1 MQNSNCELKQN
12 KRKHWIDL
20 LRGFCMVAI
29 LLDHTEIY
37 YTGDNIIGY
46 NYYVANVL
54 VAFFFLSGYLFYK
67 DTPFSLQ
74 LKLKAIA
81 RYLLLPYFIFTTFI
95 AIPKALAHGF
105 DIPETLFSVLTGQ
118 ASWFIAALIV
128 AEIVFSTVLW
138 ACKGKTWGLLT
149 LSLVASVA
157 CYFLST
163 RYSNIYWQ
171 IENACMALPILCFGY
186 FYHKWENVFHRFHN
200 LSSSF
205 FLFILLVIIKV
216 YEHTQGIS
224 LLIEPIQVNNWYVF
238 IFDTFIYTLFLVS
251 LAKQL
256 ESVTWLEWTGRRSIV
271 YYFFSG
277 GIPLI
282 VSSLLQRIGMGYSG
296 EYYRVLI
303 AFLLVYAFASII
315 AWAIY
320 RYLGFI
326 VQKNN

>member
-1 MQNSNCELKQN
+1 
-12 KRKHWIDL
+12 
-20 LRGFCMVAI
+20 MVAI

-138 ACKGKTWGLLT
+138 ACKGKNLVVINTFSCSISWLLF
-149 LSLVASVA
+149 S
-157 CYFLST
+157 
-163 RYSNIYWQ
+163 
-171 IENACMALPILCFGY
+171 
-186 FYHKWENVFHRFHN
+186 FH
-200 LSSSF
+200 
-205 FLFILLVIIKV
+205 
-216 YEHTQGIS
+216 
-224 LLIEPIQVNNWYVF
+224 
-238 IFDTFIYTLFLVS
+238 TLFQYL
-251 LAKQL
+251 LANRKCL
-256 ESVTWLEWTGRRSIV
+256 YGAPYPLFWL
-271 YYFFSG
+271 
-277 GIPLI
+277 
-282 VSSLLQRIGMGYSG
+282 
-296 EYYRVLI
+296 
-303 AFLLVYAFASII
+303 FLP
-315 AWAIY
+315 
-320 RYLGFI
+320 
-326 VQKNN
+326 

>member
-128 AEIVFSTVLW
+128 AEIVLSTVLW
-138 ACKGKTWGLLT
+138 ACKGKTWWLLT

-163 RYSNIYWQ
+163 HYTNLYWQ
-171 IENACMALPILCFGY
+171 IENACMALPILVLAISTISGKMFSTVSTT
-186 FYHKWENVFHRFHN
+186 YHH
-200 LSSSF
+200 LS
-205 FLFILLVIIKV
+205 FLFLLLVIIKV

-238 IFDTFIYTLFLVS
+238 IFDTFICTLFLVS

-256 ESVTWLEWTGRRSIV
+256 ESVTWLEWTGRRRYLFIISFLV
-271 YYFFSG
+271 AYR
-277 GIPLI
+277 
-282 VSSLLQRIGMGYSG
+282 SL
-296 EYYRVLI
+296 
-303 AFLLVYAFASII
+303 FLLYCNASVWVILANTIVFLLLSFLFMPLLLSLHGQFI
-315 AWAIY
+315 AI
-320 RYLGFI
+320 
-326 VQKNN
+326 

>member
-138 ACKGKTWGLLT
+138 ACKGKTWWLLT
-149 LSLVASVA
+149 LSLVASVG

-163 RYSNIYWQ
+163 HYLLANRKCLYGTPY
-171 IENACMALPILCFGY
+171 P
-186 FYHKWENVFHRFHN
+186 
-200 LSSSF
+200 
-205 FLFILLVIIKV
+205 LF
-216 YEHTQGIS
+216 
-224 LLIEPIQVNNWYVF
+224 W
-238 IFDTFIYTLFLVS
+238 LFL
-251 LAKQL
+251 
-256 ESVTWLEWTGRRSIV
+256 
-271 YYFFSG
+271 
-277 GIPLI
+277 P
-282 VSSLLQRIGMGYSG
+282 
-296 EYYRVLI
+296 
-303 AFLLVYAFASII
+303 
-315 AWAIY
+315 
-320 RYLGFI
+320 
-326 VQKNN
+326 

>member
-1 MQNSNCELKQN
+1 MQDSSCELKQN

-67 DTPFSLQ
+67 DTPFLLQ
-74 LKLKAIA
+74 QKFKAIA
-81 RYLLLPYFIFTTFI
+81 QYLLLPYVIFTTFI
-95 AIPKALAHGF
+95 AIPKAFAHGF
-105 DIPETLFSVLTGQ
+105 DISETLLSVITGQ

-138 ACKGKTWGLLT
+138 ACKGKTWWLLI
-149 LSLVASVA
+149 LSLVTSVA

-171 IENACMALPILCFGY
+171 IENACMALPILCFGF

-205 FLFILLVIIKV
+205 FLFILHLHFLHPTWKNLV
-216 YEHTQGIS
+216 
-224 LLIEPIQVNNWYVF
+224 
-238 IFDTFIYTLFLVS
+238 
-251 LAKQL
+251 
-256 ESVTWLEWTGRRSIV
+256 
-271 YYFFSG
+271 
-277 GIPLI
+277 
-282 VSSLLQRIGMGYSG
+282 
-296 EYYRVLI
+296 
-303 AFLLVYAFASII
+303 
-315 AWAIY
+315 
-320 RYLGFI
+320 
-326 VQKNN
+326 